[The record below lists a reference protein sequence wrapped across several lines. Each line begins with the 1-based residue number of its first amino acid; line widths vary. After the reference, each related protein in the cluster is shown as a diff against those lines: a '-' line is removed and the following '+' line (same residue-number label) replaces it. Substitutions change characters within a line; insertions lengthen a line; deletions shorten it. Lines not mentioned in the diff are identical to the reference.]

1 MVSKHL
7 KWSCMAVALAALLS
21 ACGGGTGTGTSTGSD
36 TPAKSTE
43 AEQASTG
50 NTAGPGKITDMD
62 TGRKAEQEEEN
73 FHEANATPVVA
84 QPAATTN
91 AGMRTAG
98 ALSTTTPTSGLI
110 DLGVPPVAE
119 ITSMQSK
126 NRLQA
131 QGNANDV
138 KAKVYQIGFT
148 RPVPGLATSA
158 ATAAAL
164 RWEPTPT
171 GGYLTRI
178 QLRSEGAVKLRV
190 GLLVEQLPATASVR
204 IQGEGDAQAQ
214 ELDGSFINSVLAS
227 NRQADGISADT
238 QTYWLPSSMGA
249 LATLEIEI
257 AAGTTPA
264 SVQVAIPRLSHGV
277 ETAISVAQARA
288 SAKSACPQDTPDATC
303 SLPSAANAINS
314 SASYDFMVC
323 NSEGTC
329 SGTLISDKAGSAANF
344 FLTAHHCVG
353 SQTVASTAV
362 FYWFNR
368 SATCDGLTENPGAT
382 QSAVQ
387 GATYLFGQSVIS
399 PSPRNPTGTDT
410 SLLRLLGTPPVGT
423 HKAGWTID
431 AQPVSN
437 TVLTGIHHP
446 APIFQNTTATWAR
459 RSDGRITGY
468 GNALSETIDGAL
480 VGYETNNRKLPLYR
494 VNWNTG
500 ITESGSSG
508 SALFRNATT
517 ANPQVVGQ
525 LYGGSSSCA
534 ILTNPD
540 VYGRFDIGYEDGMI
554 NHLNPGFSMVFRMYN
569 TLSGV
574 HFYTSSSVERNNARQ
589 NIPAYLYEGTVY
601 TVGNA
606 PAAGRSPV
614 FRFFNRATG
623 THFYTISTVERDRV
637 LATAPNFVLE
647 GVAWYASLSSAA
659 GTIPIY
665 RFFLPSQGT
674 HFYTASEVER
684 DNVIAQLSGV
694 YSYEGVAYHAWP
706 RY

>member
-1 MVSKHL
+1 
-7 KWSCMAVALAALLS
+7 MAVALAALLS

-84 QPAATTN
+84 QPAATAN
-91 AGMRTAG
+91 AGMRVAAPLNTA
-98 ALSTTTPTSGLI
+98 TPTSGVI
-110 DLGVPPVAE
+110 DLGVPPAAE
-119 ITSMQSK
+119 ITNMQSK
-126 NRLQA
+126 NRLRGL
-131 QGNANDV
+131 GNQSEITA
-138 KAKVYQIGFT
+138 KAYQIGFT
-148 RPVPGLATSA
+148 RPVPAMATSA
-158 ATAAAL
+158 STAATL
-164 RWEPTPT
+164 KWEPTAT
-171 GGYLTRI
+171 GGYKARV

-190 GLLVEQLPATASVR
+190 GMLVEQLPPTALVR
-204 IQGEGDAQAQ
+204 IQGERDAQAR
-214 ELDGSFINSVLAS
+214 EIDGAFINDVLVS
-227 NRQADGISADT
+227 NRKADGNSEAT

-249 LATLEIEI
+249 LVTLEVELPV
-257 AAGTTPA
+257 GSLPS
-264 SVQVAIPRLSHGV
+264 SVQIAIPRLSHGV
-277 ETAISVAQARA
+277 ETAVSVAQDQA
-288 SAKSACPQDTPDATC
+288 SAKSACPLTTPDATC
-303 SLPSAANAINS
+303 SISTAANAINA
-314 SASYDFMVC
+314 SASYDFIVG

-329 SGTLISDKAGSAANF
+329 SGTLISDKAGTAANF
-344 FLTAHHCVG
+344 FLTAHHCV
-353 SQTVASTAV
+353 SSATVASTAN

-368 SATCDGLTENPGAT
+368 SATCDGQTENPGAT
-382 QSAVQ
+382 QSSIQ
-387 GATYLFGQSVIS
+387 GASYLFGQGIIS
-399 PSPRNPTGTDT
+399 PSSRNPTGTDT
-410 SLLRLLGTPPVGT
+410 ALLRLSGAPPVGT
-423 HKAGWTID
+423 YKAGWTID

-437 TVLTGIHHP
+437 NALTGIHHP
-446 APIFQNTTATWAR
+446 AALPTTTATWAR

-468 GNALSETIDGAL
+468 GNALTATIDGAL
-480 VGYETNNRKLPLYR
+480 VDYETSNRKLPLYR
-494 VNWNTG
+494 INWNTG

-534 ILTNPD
+534 VPTNPD